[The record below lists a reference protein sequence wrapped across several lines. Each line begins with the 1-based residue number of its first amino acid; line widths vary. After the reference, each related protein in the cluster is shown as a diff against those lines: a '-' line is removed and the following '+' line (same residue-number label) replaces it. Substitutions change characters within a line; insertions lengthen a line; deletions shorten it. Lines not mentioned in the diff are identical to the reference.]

1 VHCRGRPNDPR
12 NVGGEPPTNRS
23 ADQAA
28 LLHELIEALTA
39 LGNYLAA
46 AQRDVENQRGVL
58 GEALQGSLSQYQRAA
73 ECIRRLRHL
82 FLRDSRSNDDR
93 QGID

>member
-1 VHCRGRPNDPR
+1 VAAHNDPR
-12 NVGGEPPTNRS
+12 NVGGEPLTNGS

-46 AQRDVENQRGVL
+46 AQRDFENQRGVL
-58 GEALQGSLSQYQRAA
+58 GEALQGSLSQCQRAA
-73 ECIRRLRHL
+73 ECIRGCRHL
-82 FLRDSRSNDDR
+82 FLRDSRSNHDR